1 MCEVF
6 ERLHKFVMLGSF
18 TEATELF
25 SMRDKC
31 IIPDRFVLSACYPH
45 NLRFAHIEIYSPGIR
60 PTLEADQVRLKGVH
74 VFSNVGDLSRN
85 FVVV

>member
-31 IIPDRFVLSACYPH
+31 IIPDICLERVLPA
-45 NLRFAHIEIYSPGIR
+45 
-60 PTLEADQVRLKGVH
+60 
-74 VFSNVGDLSRN
+74 
-85 FVVV
+85 

>member
-18 TEATELF
+18 TEATELV

-45 NLRFAHIEIYSPGIR
+45 NLRFAHIEI
-60 PTLEADQVRLKGVH
+60 
-74 VFSNVGDLSRN
+74 
-85 FVVV
+85 